1 MYSRHCRPRASY
13 DILRATSLVSR
24 FILLLVL
31 PALVMLHE
39 PLVMAQTTSSVG
51 TADSQDAPSL
61 TTAQE
66 QARQLATALTTGK
79 REATVVPENLPALGL
94 LADQTMRLGKRLVI
108 PLFAWHGIEIRFVGG
123 EQTFA
128 SPVDEASTTAPEDT
142 GRPSFLPASQAA
154 MGVEVTGERASVSPS
169 AK

>member
-1 MYSRHCRPRASY
+1 MSSRHWRPIAPY
-13 DILRATSLVSR
+13 DISRAAFLVSR
-24 FILLLVL
+24 FVLLLVL

-39 PLVMAQTTSSVG
+39 PLVLAQTTSSAG
-51 TADSQDAPSL
+51 TADSQDAPPL

-66 QARQLATALTTGK
+66 QARQLATALTGT
-79 REATVVPENLPALGL
+79 REASVVPENLPALGI
-94 LADQTMRLGKRLVI
+94 LADQARRLGRRLVI

-128 SPVDEASTTAPEDT
+128 SPVDEASAAAPEEA
-142 GRPSFLPASQAA
+142 GRPSFPPATQATV
-154 MGVEVTGERASVSPS
+154 GVEATGVSASVSPS